1 MTTDYPY
8 ELNAAQAQAFN
19 TALNGNFPD
28 TIALDSTISFPNSRN
43 SASVSVFHLG
53 PPRYLMPLQVM

>member
-28 TIALDSTISFPNSRN
+28 TIALDSTISFPNQ
-43 SASVSVFHLG
+43 SAAVQLG
-53 PPRYLMPLQVM
+53 EPLTTWWARSSGSPND

>member
-28 TIALDSTISFPNSRN
+28 TIALDSTISFPNQ
-43 SASVSVFHLG
+43 SARMVKILEAFENVESA
-53 PPRYLMPLQVM
+53 MI